1 MIKKCT
7 SIACFS
13 AVTCNVNDVA
23 DATKSP
29 NQAIISYP
37 NSVTYTC
44 IAGYQLFDGSSS
56 VTISCWING
65 ILSEATP
72 TCVGKFD
79 FTHILVDFATGIR
92 N

>member
-1 MIKKCT
+1 MIKYCCLHCIM
-7 SIACFS
+7 SLS
-13 AVTCNVNDVA
+13 AVTCNINDVT

-56 VTISCWING
+56 VTITCGIDG

-72 TCVGKFD
+72 TWVDKVV
-79 FTHILVDFATGIR
+79 FTHIFSSVL
-92 N
+92 